1 MSQIK
6 LSHVV
11 GAVLLVATLNIA
23 NVQAQ
28 TPPKVEHHESDTPG
42 ATNISWNFDGSKEL
56 PVGWKAEATN
66 QQGPLATWRVIKDRT
81 APSAENALA
90 MVSPNHDSGG
100 TFNICWTK
108 DIRFFDGAIEAYFK
122 AVEGRE
128 DQGGGVIWRVQD
140 KENYYIA
147 RFNPLED
154 NFRIYTVRDGARK
167 TLASVR
173 IALTAGEWHSL
184 KIVQQGNHYKG
195 YLNGKKILDGRDGLF
210 TSPGGVGL
218 WTKADAV
225 TSFDDF
231 SVRHFKHNENKG
243 EIK

>member
-1 MSQIK
+1 MLRTR

-11 GAVLLVATLNIA
+11 GAALLVAALFVA

-28 TPPKVEHHESDTPG
+28 TSPKAEHRASKTPEANDT
-42 ATNISWNFDGSKEL
+42 SWNFDGNKKL
-56 PVGWKAEATN
+56 PAGWKVEATN
-66 QQGPLATWRVIKDRT
+66 QKGPLATWRVIKDRT
-81 APSAENALA
+81 APSGENGLA
-90 MVSPNHDSGG
+90 MVSPNHDFGG

-108 DIRFFDGAIEAYFK
+108 GVRFLDGAIEVNFK
-122 AVEGRE
+122 AVEGVE

-154 NFRIYTVRDGARK
+154 NFRVYYVRDGARK
-167 TLASVR
+167 TLASKR
-173 IALTAGEWHSL
+173 IALTAGKWHSL
-184 KIVQQGNHYKG
+184 KIVQQGNHFEG
-195 YLNGKKILDGRDGLF
+195 HLNGKKILDGTNDLF
-210 TSPGGVGL
+210 TKPGGVGL

-225 TSFDDF
+225 TSFDNF
-231 SVRHFKHNENKG
+231 SVRTLKNKQSKE